1 MAPTAAHDRERH
13 GAHAHRRDAA
23 VHAPARR
30 GYRWV
35 PTLHHRARH
44 APNHGHADVASWLIG
59 IGMGMTLALGVRA
72 ESWSDLTKPGGIA
85 TFGGRLS
92 ALAGTYLMLVVVLLI
107 SRLPAIERSMGH
119 DKLVRWH
126 RKLAPIALCLIV
138 AHGLLIT
145 LGYAQG
151 ASRGV
156 LHEFWVIVT
165 TLPGMFMAAVGF
177 ALFMAAG
184 LTSYRIARRR
194 LTHEAWWLVH
204 LTTYLAISLSFFHQ
218 VWTGSAFISD
228 PLAKLW
234 WTGVYFLVAA
244 SIVWYRALV
253 PLWRS
258 LYHRLK
264 VVAVYPE
271 GPGTFSI
278 VLQGHHL
285 DRLPVNGGQFFQW
298 RFMKPG
304 IWWQAHPYSLSAMPL
319 PPYLRVTVKQL
330 GDHSGEL
337 ARIVPG
343 TRVAIEGPYGAFTR
357 HAAER
362 HKLLLVGAG
371 VGVTPIRAML
381 EDLPAHA
388 DVDVILRANNESELV
403 LDEEVEELVAKRGGR
418 LHRLVGDR
426 RQVPLTPSLVH
437 QLVPD
442 LRERELYICGP
453 EGFTERFIAVARH
466 LGLRGDHIHHE
477 EFAF

>member
-1 MAPTAAHDRERH
+1 MAPTAAHDRERR
-13 GAHAHRRDAA
+13 GSHAHRRDAA
-23 VHAPARR
+23 AHAPARR

-44 APNHGHADVASWLIG
+44 APNPRHTDVVSWLIG

-72 ESWSDLTKPGGIA
+72 EYGGDLTKPGGIA

-92 ALAGTYLMLVVVLLI
+92 ALSGTYLMLVVVLLI

-126 RKLAPIALCLIV
+126 RKLAPIALILIV
-138 AHGLLIT
+138 AHGILIT

-156 LHEFWVIVT
+156 LHEFWVILT
-165 TLPGMFMAAVGF
+165 TLPGMLMATAGF

-194 LTHEAWWLVH
+194 LSHEAWWLVH

-218 VWTGSAFISD
+218 VWTGSAFVSD

-244 SIVWYRALV
+244 SVVWYRALV

-258 LYHRLK
+258 LYHNLK

-285 DRLPVNGGQFFQW
+285 DRLP
-298 RFMKPG
+298 
-304 IWWQAHPYSLSAMPL
+304 
-319 PPYLRVTVKQL
+319 
-330 GDHSGEL
+330 
-337 ARIVPG
+337 
-343 TRVAIEGPYGAFTR
+343 
-357 HAAER
+357 
-362 HKLLLVGAG
+362 
-371 VGVTPIRAML
+371 
-381 EDLPAHA
+381 
-388 DVDVILRANNESELV
+388 
-403 LDEEVEELVAKRGGR
+403 
-418 LHRLVGDR
+418 
-426 RQVPLTPSLVH
+426 
-437 QLVPD
+437 
-442 LRERELYICGP
+442 
-453 EGFTERFIAVARH
+453 
-466 LGLRGDHIHHE
+466 
-477 EFAF
+477 